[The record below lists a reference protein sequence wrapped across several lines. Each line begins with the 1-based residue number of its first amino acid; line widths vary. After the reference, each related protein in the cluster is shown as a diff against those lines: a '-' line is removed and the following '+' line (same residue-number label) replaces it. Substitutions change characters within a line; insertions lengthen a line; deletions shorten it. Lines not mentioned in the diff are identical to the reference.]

1 MAEKILIVDDDLD
14 TLRLVG
20 LMLQRQGYQ
29 IIAASNGPQALV
41 LAEKEQPH
49 LILLDIMMPEM
60 DGYEVARRIRANPVT
75 AAIPII
81 MFTAKSQV
89 EDKVMG
95 YEAGADDYITKPTQ
109 PRELFAKMRAV
120 LARAKK
126 AAPGTVVETPF
137 VAQERGFLIGILG
150 TKGGIGTTTLVFNL
164 ALALHQNSQKPVIA
178 AEYSPGMGTI
188 GIELGYKV
196 CDGLD
201 RLLQRNE
208 FEITALDVENS
219 LIQFSSGVRLLLNAN
234 DPLARLKMPSS
245 AHFQQIT
252 QILLGMGKYI
262 LLDCGA
268 SLSSFLQPIYH
279 QCNAIFLLVEPTL
292 LSIAKFHAIRDALL
306 EQDVHQNRIYPIV
319 YNRVRSDIMLTRSQ
333 IQEKLG
339 AEIFGMVAP
348 APELVY
354 HAALNNR
361 PIYLH
366 QPESATASQLNE
378 IARKILT
385 LA

>member
-60 DGYEVARRIRANPVT
+60 DGYEVARRIRANPIT
-75 AAIPII
+75 ATIPII

-120 LARAKK
+120 LGRAKK
-126 AAPGTVVETPF
+126 AAPGTVVETPPS
-137 VAQERGFLIGILG
+137 QERGFLIGILG
-150 TKGGIGTTTLVFNL
+150 TKGGIGTTTLAFNL
-164 ALALHQNSQKPVIA
+164 ALALHQNSQNSVIV
-178 AEYSPGMGTI
+178 AEYSPGIGTI

-196 CDGLD
+196 SDGLD

-208 FEITALDVENS
+208 FEISALDVENS

-234 DPLARLKMPSS
+234 DPLARLKTPSS

-262 LLDCGA
+262 FLDCGA
-268 SLSSFLQPIYH
+268 SLSSFLQPIYP
-279 QCNAIFLLVEPTL
+279 QCNAIFLLLEPNL
-292 LSIAKFHAIRDALL
+292 ISIAKFHAIRDALI
-306 EQDVHQNRIYPIV
+306 EQDVHQNRIHAIV

-339 AEIFGMVAP
+339 AEIFGMIAP

-366 QPESATASQLNE
+366 QPESATAGQLNE

-385 LA
+385 LG

>member
-29 IIAASNGPQALV
+29 IIAASNGPQALI

-60 DGYEVARRIRANPVT
+60 DGYEVARRIRANPIT
-75 AAIPII
+75 ATIPII
-81 MFTAKSQV
+81 MFTAKNQV

-109 PRELFAKMRAV
+109 PRELFAKIRAI

-126 AAPGTVVETPF
+126 AAPVTVAATPTL
-137 VAQERGFLIGILG
+137 QERGFLIGILG

-164 ALALHQNSQKPVIA
+164 ALALHQNSQKAVIA

-196 CDGLD
+196 SDGLD

-234 DPLARLKMPSS
+234 DPLARLKTPSS

-252 QILLGMGKYI
+252 QILLGMATYI

-268 SLSSFLQPIYH
+268 SLSSFLQPIYP
-279 QCNAIFLLVEPTL
+279 QCNEIFLLLEPTL

-306 EQDVHQNRIYPIV
+306 EQDVHQNRIHAV
-319 YNRVRSDIMLTRSQ
+319 VSNRIRSDIMLTRSQ

-339 AEIFGMVAP
+339 AEIFGMITP

-366 QPESATASQLNE
+366 QPESATASQINE

>member
-1 MAEKILIVDDDLD
+1 MPEKILIVDDDLD

-41 LAEKEQPH
+41 LAEKEQPQ

-60 DGYEVARRIRANPVT
+60 DGYEVAKRIRANPLT
-75 AAIPII
+75 ATIPII

-89 EDKVMG
+89 EDKVLG

-120 LARAKK
+120 LARAQK
-126 AAPGTVVETPF
+126 AAPGMAPETSPP
-137 VAQERGFLIGILG
+137 QDRGFLIGVIG
-150 TKGGIGTTTLVFNL
+150 TKGGIGTTTLAFNL
-164 ALALHQNSQKPVIA
+164 ALALHQNLQKEIIT
-178 AEYSPGMGTI
+178 AEYRPGMGTI
-188 GIELGYKV
+188 GVELGYKV
-196 CDGLD
+196 IDGLD
-201 RLLQRNE
+201 RLLDRNE
-208 FEITALDVENS
+208 FEITSFDIENN
-219 LIQFSSGVRLLLNAN
+219 LIQFSAGVRLLLASNN
-234 DPLARLKMPSS
+234 PKARLKPATS
-245 AHFQQIT
+245 AHYQNIT
-252 QILLGMGKYI
+252 QFLLGLAKYI
-262 LLDCGA
+262 LLDCGP
-268 SLSSFLQPIYH
+268 SLSVAFQPIYH
-279 QCNAIFLLVEPTL
+279 QCNAILLLLEPTL
-292 LSIAKFHAIRDALL
+292 LSITQFHVIRDALL
-306 EQDVHQNRIYPIV
+306 EEGVHQNRIHAVV

-339 AEIFGMVAP
+339 TELLGMIAP

-366 QPESATASQLNE
+366 QPESATANQFNE

>member
-60 DGYEVARRIRANPVT
+60 DGYEVARRIRANPIT

-89 EDKVMG
+89 EDKVLG

-126 AAPGTVVETPF
+126 AAPGTIVETPPS
-137 VAQERGFLIGILG
+137 QERGYLIGVIG

-164 ALALHQNSQKPVIA
+164 ALALHQNSQKAVIA
-178 AEYSPGMGTI
+178 AECSPGMGTI

-196 CDGLD
+196 SDGLD

-219 LIQFSSGVRLLLNAN
+219 LIQFSSGVRLLLTSN
-234 DPLARLKMPSS
+234 DPLARLKTPTS

-262 LLDCGA
+262 FLDCGT
-268 SLSSFLQPIYH
+268 SLSPFLQPIYH
-279 QCNAIFLLVEPTL
+279 QCNVIFLLIEPTL
-292 LSIAKFHAIRDALL
+292 LSIAKFHTIRDALL
-306 EQDVHQNRIYPIV
+306 EQDVHQNRIHAIV

-339 AEIFGMVAP
+339 AEIFGMIAP

>member
-29 IIAASNGPQALV
+29 IIAASNGPQALI

-60 DGYEVARRIRANPVT
+60 DGYEVARRIRANPIT

-81 MFTAKSQV
+81 MFTAKSQI
-89 EDKVMG
+89 EDKVVG

-126 AAPGTVVETPF
+126 AAPGTVAESSTP
-137 VAQERGFLIGILG
+137 QERGFLVGILG
-150 TKGGIGTTTLVFNL
+150 TKGGTGTTTLVLNL
-164 ALALHQNSQKPVIA
+164 ALALHQNSQKAVIA

-196 CDGLD
+196 SDGLD

-208 FEITALDVENS
+208 FEITASDVENS
-219 LIQFSSGVRLLLNAN
+219 LIQFSSGVRLLLCAN
-234 DPLARLKMPSS
+234 NPLARLKTPS
-245 AHFQQIT
+245 ATHFQQIT

-268 SLSSFLQPIYH
+268 SFSSFLQPIYH
-279 QCNAIFLLVEPTL
+279 QCNAIFLLLEPTQV
-292 LSIAKFHAIRDALL
+292 SIAKFHAHHDALL
-306 EQDVHQNRIYPIV
+306 EQGVHQNRIYAIV

-339 AEIFGMVAP
+339 IEIFGLITP

-361 PIYLH
+361 PIYLQ
-366 QPESATASQLNE
+366 QPESTTASQLNE
-378 IARKILT
+378 IAQKIIT
-385 LA
+385 LV

>member
-29 IIAASNGPQALV
+29 IIAASNGPQALI

-60 DGYEVARRIRANPVT
+60 DGYEVARRIRANPIT
-75 AAIPII
+75 ATIPII
-81 MFTAKSQV
+81 MFTAKNQV

-109 PRELFAKMRAV
+109 PRELFAKIRAI

-126 AAPGTVVETPF
+126 AAPVTVAETPTL
-137 VAQERGFLIGILG
+137 QERGFLIGILG

-164 ALALHQNSQKPVIA
+164 ALALHQNSQKAVIA

-196 CDGLD
+196 SDGLD

-234 DPLARLKMPSS
+234 DPLARLKTPSS

-252 QILLGMGKYI
+252 QILLGMATYI

-268 SLSSFLQPIYH
+268 SLSSFLQPIYP
-279 QCNAIFLLVEPTL
+279 QCNAIFLLLEPTL

-306 EQDVHQNRIYPIV
+306 EQDVHQNRIHAV
-319 YNRVRSDIMLTRSQ
+319 VSNRIRSDIMLTRSQ

-339 AEIFGMVAP
+339 AETFGMITP

-366 QPESATASQLNE
+366 QPESATASQINE

>member
-29 IIAASNGPQALV
+29 IIAASNGPQALI

-60 DGYEVARRIRANPVT
+60 DGYEVARRIRANPIT
-75 AAIPII
+75 ATIPII
-81 MFTAKSQV
+81 MFTAKNQV

-109 PRELFAKMRAV
+109 PRELFAKIRAI

-126 AAPGTVVETPF
+126 VAPVTVAETPTL
-137 VAQERGFLIGILG
+137 QERGFLIGILG

-164 ALALHQNSQKPVIA
+164 ALALHQNSQNAVIA

-188 GIELGYKV
+188 GIELGYKFS
-196 CDGLD
+196 DGLD

-219 LIQFSSGVRLLLNAN
+219 LIQFSSGVRLLLSAN
-234 DPLARLKMPSS
+234 DPLARLKTPSS

-252 QILLGMGKYI
+252 QILLGMATYI

-268 SLSSFLQPIYH
+268 SLSSFLQPIYP
-279 QCNAIFLLVEPTL
+279 QCNAIFLLLEPTL

-306 EQDVHQNRIYPIV
+306 EQDVHQNRIHPV
-319 YNRVRSDIMLTRSQ
+319 VSNRIRSDIMLTRSQ

-339 AEIFGMVAP
+339 AEIFGMITP

-378 IARKILT
+378 IAKKILT

>member
-1 MAEKILIVDDDLD
+1 MPEKVLIVDDDLD

-29 IIAASNGPQALV
+29 ILAASNGPQALV

-75 AAIPII
+75 ASIPII

-89 EDKVMG
+89 EDKVLG

-120 LARAKK
+120 LARAQK
-126 AAPGTVVETPF
+126 AVPGKIAEAPAP
-137 VAQERGFLIGILG
+137 QERGFLIGIMG
-150 TKGGIGTTTLVFNL
+150 AKGGIGTTTLALNL
-164 ALALHQNSQKPVIA
+164 TLALHQNSQQETIV
-178 AEYSPGMGTI
+178 AEYRPGMGTI
-188 GIELGYKV
+188 GLELGYKV
-196 CDGLD
+196 SDGLD
-201 RLLQRNE
+201 RLLQRSE
-208 FEITALDVENS
+208 FEITSVEIEHH
-219 LIQFSSGVRLLLNAN
+219 LIQFSRGVRLLLASNN
-234 DPLARLKMPSS
+234 PLTRLQSES
-245 AHFQQIT
+245 AAHYQQIT
-252 QILLGMGKYI
+252 HFLVGMAKYI
-262 LLDCGA
+262 LIDLGA
-268 SLSSFLQPIYH
+268 SLSPQFKPLYP
-279 QCNAIFLLVEPTL
+279 QCNAILLLAEPTNLCITQFQLIHDTL
-292 LSIAKFHAIRDALL
+292 LH
-306 EQDVHQNRIYPIV
+306 QDVHQTRVHAIV

-333 IQEKLG
+333 VQEKLG
-339 AEIFGMVAP
+339 LELLGMISP

-354 HAALNNR
+354 HASLSNR
-361 PIYLH
+361 PIYQH
-366 QPESATASQLNE
+366 QPESAIANQFNE